1 MSMRI
6 AFIAPFGIRPKGTV
20 LARMVPL
27 AAALQ
32 GLGHQVTIV
41 APPYTNPED
50 AGTVEVVQGVT
61 LRNIRLGPGG
71 KAFSAPFLAGRLLR
85 AALEGK
91 PDLVHLFKPKGYGG
105 LSAMVHLGL
114 ASLGKRLPP
123 LVVDTDDR
131 EGRGGMETLHRYSR
145 GERLLFRFQEKW
157 LPLHA
162 AGVTV
167 ASRALQTL
175 AWGEGVAPERVFYLP
190 NCVDDLPPASGTAAR
205 ECLGIGPQER
215 VLLLY
220 TRFFEFSQEK
230 LHHLFA
236 ELFHR
241 VPGVRFLVVGQG
253 RNNEEEQLQEAAR
266 REGFAGALAM
276 VGWARPDELPGLLA
290 AGDVAIYPFGDT
302 LVNRAK
308 CPAKLTEIIRAGV
321 PVVADRVGQIP
332 EYLDHG
338 EGGWLCD
345 PDDWPAMV
353 ERTAELLRA
362 PEASRRMGEAGRGH
376 LLRKFAWKR
385 YAARLERFYGQLL
398 GT

>member
-1 MSMRI
+1 MKIS
-6 AFIAPFGIRPKGTV
+6 FVAPFGIRPKGTV

-50 AGTVEVVQGVT
+50 AEKVEVVQGVT

-71 KAFSAPFLAGRLLR
+71 KALSAPFLAGRLLR
-85 AALEGK
+85 VSLEGK

-105 LSAMVHLGL
+105 LSAMAHLGL
-114 ASLGKRLPP
+114 ARLGMRLPP
-123 LVVDTDDR
+123 LFVDTDDR
-131 EGRGGMETLHRYSR
+131 EGRGGMETLHQYSR
-145 GERLLFRFQEKW
+145 GERLLFRLQEKR
-157 LPLHA
+157 LLCHA

-175 AWGEGVAPERVFYLP
+175 AWGEGVAPERLLYLP
-190 NCVDDLPPASGTAAR
+190 NCVDDLPPASGTAVR
-205 ECLGIGPQER
+205 ERFGIGPQER

-230 LHHLFA
+230 LYYLFT
-236 ELFHR
+236 ELCHR
-241 VPGVRFLVVGQG
+241 VAGVRFLVVGQG
-253 RNNEEEQLQEAAR
+253 RNNEEEQLQDAAR
-266 REGFAGALAM
+266 REGFARALAM
-276 VGWARPDELPGLLA
+276 VGWAKPEDIPGLLA
-290 AGDVAIYPFGDT
+290 AGDVAIYPFADT

-332 EYLDHG
+332 EYLEHG
-338 EGGWLCD
+338 EGGWLCE

-353 ERTAELLRA
+353 ARTAELLRT
-362 PEASRRMGEAGRGH
+362 PEAARRMGDAGRGH
-376 LLRKFAWKR
+376 LLKKFAWKR
-385 YAARLERFYGQLL
+385 YAARLERFYGELIES
-398 GT
+398 